1 MRLNPAAF
9 DAHLNNI
16 GQTLE
21 WRRSYACA
29 CVSPSSGAPDPKH
42 ALCMGK
48 GRLWDPAVS
57 TVAGVASQAVQV
69 QWIQSG
75 QFENGDLVVS
85 VPQSSAMYNAGQF
98 DRVVMKNSTDV
109 FSMPLTR
116 GAPSERILFPIHSI
130 NRVFWLHPTTRLVV
144 EGGIPDFDAGGHLV
158 WREGGEPPAGMV
170 YSVTGIKYTEYFV
183 FQGLLSDRGEHKGA
197 RLPKK
202 VVMRAW
208 DLFGR

>member
-1 MRLNPAAF
+1 MRFNPSRF
-9 DAHLNNI
+9 DRHLQNI
-16 GQTLE
+16 GQRVL
-21 WRRSYACA
+21 WRHSYACA
-29 CVSPSSGAPDPKH
+29 CVNAASGQPDPKH

-48 GRLWDPAVS
+48 GRLWDPAVA
-57 TVAGVASQAVQV
+57 TIAGVASQAVQV

-85 VPQSSAMYNAGQF
+85 VPQTSAMYNAGQF

-116 GAPSERILFPIHSI
+116 GAPSERILFPIQSI
-130 NRVFWLHPTTRLVV
+130 NRVFWLHPTTRLIV
-144 EGGIPDFDAGGHLV
+144 EGGIPDFDADGHLT
-158 WREGGEPPAGMV
+158 WTEGGEPPSGMV
-170 YSVTGIKYTEYFV
+170 YSVTGIKFDEYFI
-183 FQGLLSDRGEHKGA
+183 FQGLLSDRGEHQGA

-202 VVMRAW
+202 VTLRKW

>member
-48 GRLWDPAVS
+48 GRLWDAAVP

-69 QWIQSG
+69 QWMQSG

-85 VPQSSAMYNAGQF
+85 VPQTSAMYNAGQF

-109 FSMPLTR
+109 FSMPMTH
-116 GAPSERILFPIHSI
+116 GSPNERILFPIQDI
-130 NRVFWLHPTTRLVV
+130 NRVFWLHPTTRQIV
-144 EGGIPDFDAGGHLV
+144 EGGIPDFDANGNLTWNH
-158 WREGGEPPAGMV
+158 GGEPPAGMI
-170 YSVTGIKYTEYFV
+170 YSITGIKFDEYFI
-183 FQGLLSDRGEHKGA
+183 FQGLMSDRGEHQGA

-202 VVMRAW
+202 VTLRKW